1 MDDLDFGGTN
11 SDDENSVSAA
21 FLDPDFDQWDGD
33 IARALGRPACDF
45 DQRSHS
51 DEDGGGF

>member
-45 DQRSHS
+45 DQQSNP